1 MRILLAEDN
10 ELLGK
15 GLKRALLR
23 EAYQVDWFLDG
34 RQALHALQIDEFSL
48 AVLDLNLPSMD
59 GLEII
64 SQLRRQKNNIP
75 ILILT
80 ARDTLSDRI
89 KGLDVGADDYLVK
102 PFAIRELLA
111 RIRALSRR
119 HYNIVDPHIKIG
131 RVRVNPSNQ
140 DVFLDDEAVTL
151 SRREFAV
158 LMEFVNHNKQILTRH
173 KLEDI
178 LYGWDGEIESN
189 AIEVHIHHLRKK
201 LYPQL
206 ITTLR
211 GVGYRLNTH

>member
-15 GLKRALLR
+15 GIKRALLR
-23 EAYQVDWFLDG
+23 ETYQVDWFLDG
-34 RQALHALQIDEFSL
+34 QQALHALQIDDFSL
-48 AVLDLNLPSMD
+48 AILDLNLPSMD

-64 SQLRRQKNNIP
+64 AQLRKNQNNIP

-102 PFAIRELLA
+102 PFAITELLA

-119 HYNIVDPHIKIG
+119 HYNIVDPHIQIG
-131 RVRVNPSNQ
+131 RVRLNPSNQ
-140 DVFLDDEAVTL
+140 DVFLDDQPVKL

-158 LMEFVNHNKQILTRH
+158 LMEFVNHNKQVLTRR

-211 GVGYRLNTH
+211 GIGYRLNTC